1 MTPGP
6 EDGGPPDDL
15 PSVVPDHVDALVP
28 FLSGR
33 DTCEVEFRV
42 GEDNRARHRMT
53 DWDATLGGNR
63 IEFEQENGFRV
74 TLDAERDIEE
84 VTA

>member
-15 PSVVPDHVDALVP
+15 PSVVPDHVDNLVP

-33 DTCEVEFRV
+33 ESVEVEFRV
-42 GEDNRARHRMT
+42 GEDNRARKRMVG
-53 DWDATLGGNR
+53 WDTTLGGNR
-63 IEFEQENGFRV
+63 VEFEQEDGFRV
-74 TLDAERDIEE
+74 TLDVERDIGG
-84 VTA
+84 VWG